1 MSVHQKN
8 FPPSFLFSLHKRIP
22 LTIKMFV
29 MTVVLAIIIWVL
41 FDFIHTRKLK
51 DIFQTQLHGRLADR
65 SVEDRRRFERY
76 VKAYLHSVKL
86 FISERNFSDYI
97 EKHQWSSKDTIHL
110 KIYREYP
117 EWFPTPSI
125 LRTFSQPRHVLLLD
139 AWGNLR
145 EIYTGIK
152 NEQLPQSLL
161 KPSQQLLLKSYQQN
175 FITNMDGSPF
185 LIASE
190 RYTDNHGN
198 VRAILMITSL
208 LDDIFLSTAH
218 GSSTPG
224 HIVALLT
231 EEENPKILVSS
242 NPDEVPAGTPLN
254 GLSEQYFISG
264 QEFIDYGSAE
274 QVIKFVSLFSIS
286 ETRSLMKS
294 IISSERQMRVIG
306 FPVFIVSFALL
317 MYWVTRRIH
326 LLTHRI
332 ADFSHQA
339 LGARHE
345 GHKKGDQL
353 YILEDSFQLLTEE
366 IIEAREKLWKEAEE
380 NLRLQRKN
388 METEQKEK
396 QLKVLQTVTENQGI
410 GVIFNTPQ
418 GLQAANQQM
427 EKFERMFSGLSAF
440 EINDTENE
448 EISLVDK
455 NGVNHVFHISIPDI
469 FKEKIVLV
477 RDVTELKAY
486 TDNLERLAL
495 HDTLTG
501 LPNRKLFYDR
511 LKQAILVGNREQKS
525 FALLMLDVDSFKE
538 INDTLGHYV
547 GDVVLKEIGKRLMN
561 TLRESD
567 TVARIGGDEFAVLLP
582 GADINYS
589 KHVASRLQDS
599 MLEPCVI
606 EKHNLFIRISIGIAL
621 FPFHGKE
628 ADPLMRRADAAMYT
642 AKKNQSSYSIYLSGQ
657 E

>member
-1 MSVHQKN
+1 
-8 FPPSFLFSLHKRIP
+8 
-22 LTIKMFV
+22 
-29 MTVVLAIIIWVL
+29 
-41 FDFIHTRKLK
+41 
-51 DIFQTQLHGRLADR
+51 
-65 SVEDRRRFERY
+65 
-76 VKAYLHSVKL
+76 
-86 FISERNFSDYI
+86 
-97 EKHQWSSKDTIHL
+97 
-110 KIYREYP
+110 
-117 EWFPTPSI
+117 
-125 LRTFSQPRHVLLLD
+125 
-139 AWGNLR
+139 
-145 EIYTGIK
+145 
-152 NEQLPQSLL
+152 
-161 KPSQQLLLKSYQQN
+161 
-175 FITNMDGSPF
+175 
-185 LIASE
+185 
-190 RYTDNHGN
+190 
-198 VRAILMITSL
+198 
-208 LDDIFLSTAH
+208 
-218 GSSTPG
+218 
-224 HIVALLT
+224 
-231 EEENPKILVSS
+231 
-242 NPDEVPAGTPLN
+242 
-254 GLSEQYFISG
+254 
-264 QEFIDYGSAE
+264 
-274 QVIKFVSLFSIS
+274 
-286 ETRSLMKS
+286 
-294 IISSERQMRVIG
+294 
-306 FPVFIVSFALL
+306 
-317 MYWVTRRIH
+317 

>member
-1 MSVHQKN
+1 MGMNLPGSRGKTMSVYQKI
-8 FPPSFLFSLHKRIP
+8 FPPSFIVSLHKRTP
-22 LTIKMFV
+22 LTIKMIV

-51 DIFQTQLHGRLADR
+51 DIFQTQLHDRLADQ

-76 VKAYLHSVKL
+76 VKAYLQSVKL

-97 EKHQWSSKDTIHL
+97 EKHQWSSNDIIRL

-117 EWFPTPSI
+117 EWFPMPSI
-125 LRTFSQPRHVLLLD
+125 LRIFSQPRYVLLLD
-139 AWGNLR
+139 ARGNLR

-161 KPSQQLLLKSYQQN
+161 KPSQQVILKSYQQN
-175 FITNMDGSPF
+175 FITNMEGSPF

-198 VRAILMITSL
+198 VRAILMITSP
-208 LDDIFLSTAH
+208 LDDIFLSTAQ

-231 EEENPKILVSS
+231 EEENPKILISS

-264 QEFIDYGSAE
+264 QEFIDYGLTE
-274 QVIKFVSLFSIS
+274 QAIKFVSLISIS
-286 ETRSLMKS
+286 ETSSLMKS

-353 YILEDSFQLLTEE
+353 NILEDRFQLLTEE
-366 IIEAREKLWKEAEE
+366 IIEAHEKLWKEAEE
-380 NLRLQRKN
+380 NLKLQKKN
-388 METEQKEK
+388 MEIDQKEK
-396 QLKVLQTVTENQGI
+396 QLKVLQTVTEEQGI

-418 GLQAANQQM
+418 GLRAANQQM
-427 EKFERMFSGLSAF
+427 
-440 EINDTENE
+440 
-448 EISLVDK
+448 
-455 NGVNHVFHISIPDI
+455 
-469 FKEKIVLV
+469 
-477 RDVTELKAY
+477 
-486 TDNLERLAL
+486 
-495 HDTLTG
+495 
-501 LPNRKLFYDR
+501 
-511 LKQAILVGNREQKS
+511 
-525 FALLMLDVDSFKE
+525 
-538 INDTLGHYV
+538 
-547 GDVVLKEIGKRLMN
+547 
-561 TLRESD
+561 
-567 TVARIGGDEFAVLLP
+567 
-582 GADINYS
+582 
-589 KHVASRLQDS
+589 
-599 MLEPCVI
+599 
-606 EKHNLFIRISIGIAL
+606 
-621 FPFHGKE
+621 
-628 ADPLMRRADAAMYT
+628 
-642 AKKNQSSYSIYLSGQ
+642 
-657 E
+657 

>member
-1 MSVHQKN
+1 M
-8 FPPSFLFSLHKRIP
+8 I
-22 LTIKMFV
+22 V

-76 VKAYLHSVKL
+76 VKAYLQSVNL
-86 FISERNFSDYI
+86 LISERNFSDYI
-97 EKHQWSSKDTIHL
+97 EKHQWSSKDTIRL
-110 KIYREYP
+110 KIYRKYP
-117 EWFPTPSI
+117 EWFPMPSI

-161 KPSQQLLLKSYQQN
+161 KPSQQVLLKSHQQN
-175 FITNMDGSPF
+175 FITNMDDSPF

-198 VRAILMITSL
+198 VRAILMITSP

-286 ETRSLMKS
+286 ETMSLMKS

-326 LLTHRI
+326 LLTLRI

-339 LGARHE
+339 LGTQHE
-345 GHKKGDQL
+345 GHKIGDQL
-353 YILEDSFQLLTEE
+353 FILEDSFQLLTEE

-380 NLRLQRKN
+380 NLRLQKKN

-418 GLQAANQQM
+418 GLRAANQQM
-427 EKFERMFSGLSAF
+427 EKFERMFNGLSAF
-440 EINDTENE
+440 EIQDNENE

-455 NGVNHVFHISIPDI
+455 KGVNHVFHVSIPDI
-469 FKEKIVLV
+469 FKEEKIVLV
-477 RDVTELKAY
+477 RDVTEIKAY

-495 HDTLTG
+495 QDPLTG

-525 FALLMLDVDSFKE
+525 FALFMLDLDSFKE

-547 GDVVLKEIGKRLMN
+547 GDGVLKEIGKRLIN

-567 TVARIGGDEFAVLLP
+567 TIARIGGDEFAVLLP

-589 KHVASRLQDS
+589 KQVASRLQDS
-599 MLEPCVI
+599 LMEPCVI
-606 EKHNLFIRISIGIAL
+606 EKHNLFIRLSIGIAL
-621 FPFHGKE
+621 FPYHGKE
-628 ADPLMRRADAAMYT
+628 ADPLMRRADAAMYS
-642 AKKNQSSYSIYLSGQ
+642 AKRKQSSYSLYLSGQ